1 MKELTEDLLN
11 PNLVS
16 DKLIELEN
24 RSQRNN
30 LRIDGITEQSNKTWE
45 EGKQKIMEVIK
56 DKLDIENFIDIEIF
70 VDIENFIDI
79 ENLIDIENF
88 NRC

>member
-16 DKLIELEN
+16 DELIELEN

-45 EGKQKIMEVIK
+45 ECEQKIMEVIK

-70 VDIENFIDI
+70 VDIENFIDT
-79 ENLIDIENF
+79 ENFIDIENF
-88 NRC
+88 NTC

>member
-11 PNLVS
+11 SNLVS

-45 EGKQKIMEVIK
+45 EGEQKIMEVIK
-56 DKLDIENFIDIEIF
+56 DKLDIENFIDIKIF

-79 ENLIDIENF
+79 ENF